1 MGRGR
6 GLGANTGTNMHIEDE
21 WNLRKNDCID
31 SEYDFNA
38 KNKNTNSRG
47 STSKRKQTSSQT
59 KHSSGANKKNNG
71 ISIKPNIKFGIGDI
85 HVKKS
90 KLDAFKVGRRVVHLT
105 VGEGTI
111 VKVSDDGFCVKF
123 DDIRQGIKSFHKK
136 IVTHKK
142 LIQFLDE
149 AKRKQALRE
158 RKI

>member
-1 MGRGR
+1 
-6 GLGANTGTNMHIEDE
+6 MHVENE
-21 WNLRKNDCID
+21 WTLRRNDCIGP
-31 SEYDFNA
+31 EYDFNG
-38 KNKNTNSRG
+38 KNKTTNSRG
-47 STSKRKQTSSQT
+47 ATSKRKQISLPNKST
-59 KHSSGANKKNNG
+59 SGANNKNNG
-71 ISIKPNIKFGIGDI
+71 ISIKPKIKFGVGDI
-85 HVKKS
+85 YVKKS